1 MIHTRSVDN
10 VYRKIAYLYIENQ
23 VNHQSASSYF
33 LIDKNQPSIE
43 LTVNWSFFNLRK
55 GNDYFINFSIIR
67 DGAVMVWNQQE
78 TPVDTKSMVSE
89 PYDSMWAKY
98 KPKISKPK
106 VGTYQMTIE
115 LLNSK
120 KDYVDSNTSYF
131 EIALK
136 DDENSSAKNDK

>member
-1 MIHTRSVDN
+1 MYTE
-10 VYRKIAYLYIENQ
+10 KIAYLYIENQ

-98 KPKISKPK
+98 KPKISKPE

>member
-1 MIHTRSVDN
+1 MYTE
-10 VYRKIAYLYIENQ
+10 KIAYLYIENQ

>member
-1 MIHTRSVDN
+1 M
-10 VYRKIAYLYIENQ
+10 KYIENQ

>member
-1 MIHTRSVDN
+1 M
-10 VYRKIAYLYIENQ
+10 
-23 VNHQSASSYF
+23 
-33 LIDKNQPSIE
+33 
-43 LTVNWSFFNLRK
+43 TVNWSFFNLRK

>member
-1 MIHTRSVDN
+1 
-10 VYRKIAYLYIENQ
+10 
-23 VNHQSASSYF
+23 
-33 LIDKNQPSIE
+33 
-43 LTVNWSFFNLRK
+43 
-55 GNDYFINFSIIR
+55 
-67 DGAVMVWNQQE
+67 MVWNQQE

-136 DDENSSAKNDK
+136 DDENSSAKMINKPKTMKVPTATSREHLFISI

>member
-1 MIHTRSVDN
+1 MYTE
-10 VYRKIAYLYIENQ
+10 KIAYLYIENQ

-67 DGAVMVWNQQE
+67 DGAEMVWNQQE

-98 KPKISKPK
+98 KPEISKPK

-120 KDYVDSNTSYF
+120 KDYLDSNTSYF

-136 DDENSSAKNDK
+136 DDKNSSAQTDKNKPKNK